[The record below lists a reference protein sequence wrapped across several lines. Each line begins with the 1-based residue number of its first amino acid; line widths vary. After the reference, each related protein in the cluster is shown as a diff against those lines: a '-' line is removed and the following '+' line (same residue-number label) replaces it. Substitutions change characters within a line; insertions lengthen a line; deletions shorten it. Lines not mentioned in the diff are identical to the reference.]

1 MSRAWPVD
9 DVDPEAPVIDNARRV
24 LAVRIAEF
32 YSFEP
37 VVAHPELSEALH
49 DMRISAKRLRYTLE
63 LFRPQ
68 FGKAGERQIERVKA
82 IQEALGTL
90 HDHDVRID
98 LIGDELSQLMVEQS
112 RKTRSEIADASP
124 DELAAIAAAAL
135 RPPPD
140 DPRRGLIAL
149 LGREHAGRRTAYARF
164 RELWDDVCGRRHA
177 PDLVALSVTP
187 LPDRRGARS
196 TESRREWHGANELT
210 SSSSW
215 RRRSARCDRKSSQRS
230 RSSCASRARP
240 AKRDRHRRR

>member
-9 DVDPEAPVIDNARRV
+9 DVDPDAPLIDNARRV

-37 VVAHPELSEALH
+37 IVTHPELSEALH
-49 DMRISAKRLRYTLE
+49 DMRISAKRLRYALE

-68 FGKAGERQIERVKA
+68 FRKAGERQIERVKA
-82 IQEALGTL
+82 IQEVLGTL

-98 LIGDELSQLMVEQS
+98 LIGEELSQVMVEQS
-112 RKTRSEIADASP
+112 RKTRSDIADASP

-149 LGREHAGRRTAYARF
+149 LGREHAGRRAAYAQF
-164 RELWDDVCGRRHA
+164 RELWDTYAGDGMRR
-177 PDLVALSVTP
+177 DLVELTFTP
-187 LPDRRGARS
+187 LANRS
-196 TESRREWHGANELT
+196 GVAPGI
-210 SSSSW
+210 
-215 RRRSARCDRKSSQRS
+215 SA
-230 RSSCASRARP
+230 A
-240 AKRDRHRRR
+240 

>member
-1 MSRAWPVD
+1 VSRAWAVED
-9 DVDPEAPVIDNARRV
+9 IDPDAPVIDNARRV

-37 VVAHPELSEALH
+37 IVSHPELSVALH

-68 FGKAGERQIERVKA
+68 LGKAGERQIERVKA
-82 IQEALGTL
+82 IQELLGTL

-112 RKTRSEIADASP
+112 RQTRSEVAEASP

-149 LGREHAGRRTAYARF
+149 LGREHAARRATYAQF
-164 RELWDDVCGRRHA
+164 RELWDTYAGDGMRRE
-177 PDLVALSVTP
+177 LVTLSVKP
-187 LPDRRGARS
+187 LPDRCG
-196 TESRREWHGANELT
+196 
-210 SSSSW
+210 
-215 RRRSARCDRKSSQRS
+215 SAPSLS
-230 RSSCASRARP
+230 P
-240 AKRDRHRRR
+240 A

>member
-9 DVDPEAPVIDNARRV
+9 DVDPDATVIDNARRV
-24 LAVRIAEF
+24 LAVRIAEL

-68 FGKAGERQIERVKA
+68 FGKKGERQIERVKA
-82 IQEALGTL
+82 IQEALGIL

-98 LIGDELSQLMVEQS
+98 MIGGELSDLMVEQS

-124 DELAAIAAAAL
+124 EELAAIATAAL

-149 LGREHAGRRTAYARF
+149 LGREHAGRRMAYARF
-164 RELWDDVCGRRHA
+164 RELWDVYAGEGMRRE
-177 PDLVALSVTP
+177 LVELSVMP
-187 LPDRRGARS
+187 LPKRRGDARV
-196 TESRREWHGANELT
+196 A
-210 SSSSW
+210 
-215 RRRSARCDRKSSQRS
+215 
-230 RSSCASRARP
+230 P
-240 AKRDRHRRR
+240 AA

>member
-1 MSRAWPVD
+1 VSRAWAVED
-9 DVDPEAPVIDNARRV
+9 IDPDAPVIDNARRV

-37 VVAHPELSEALH
+37 IVSHPELSAALH

-82 IQEALGTL
+82 IQELLGTL

-112 RKTRSEIADASP
+112 RQTRTDIAEASA
-124 DELAAIAAAAL
+124 DELTDIAAAAL

-149 LGREHAGRRTAYARF
+149 LGREHAARRATYAQF
-164 RELWDDVCGRRHA
+164 RELWDTYAGDGMRR
-177 PDLVALSVTP
+177 DLVTLSVKP
-187 LPDRRGARS
+187 LPARRG
-196 TESRREWHGANELT
+196 
-210 SSSSW
+210 
-215 RRRSARCDRKSSQRS
+215 SAPNMS
-230 RSSCASRARP
+230 P
-240 AKRDRHRRR
+240 A

>member
-1 MSRAWPVD
+1 LSRAWPVD
-9 DVDPEAPVIDNARRV
+9 DVDPNAPVIDNARRV

-37 VVAHPELSEALH
+37 IVSHPELSEALH

-63 LFRPQ
+63 LFRSQ

-82 IQEALGTL
+82 IQELLGTL

-98 LIGDELSQLMVEQS
+98 LIGEELSQLMVEQS
-112 RKTRSEIADASP
+112 RKTRSDIADASP

-149 LGREHAGRRTAYARF
+149 LGRKHAGRRVAYAQF
-164 RELWDDVCGRRHA
+164 RELWDSCDGDGMRR
-177 PDLVALSVTP
+177 DLVELSFTP
-187 LPDRRGARS
+187 I
-196 TESRREWHGANELT
+196 ANRPGVA
-210 SSSSW
+210 SGI
-215 RRRSARCDRKSSQRS
+215 SA
-230 RSSCASRARP
+230 A
-240 AKRDRHRRR
+240 

>member
-1 MSRAWPVD
+1 VSRAWAVE
-9 DVDPEAPVIDNARRV
+9 DVDPDAPVIDNARRV

-37 VVAHPELSEALH
+37 IVSHAELSVALH

-82 IQEALGTL
+82 IQELLGT
-90 HDHDVRID
+90 
-98 LIGDELSQLMVEQS
+98 
-112 RKTRSEIADASP
+112 P

-149 LGREHAGRRTAYARF
+149 LGREHAARRATYAQF
-164 RELWDDVCGRRHA
+164 RELWDTYAGDGMRRE
-177 PDLVALSVTP
+177 LVTLSVKP
-187 LPDRRGARS
+187 LPDRRG
-196 TESRREWHGANELT
+196 
-210 SSSSW
+210 
-215 RRRSARCDRKSSQRS
+215 SAPSMS
-230 RSSCASRARP
+230 P
-240 AKRDRHRRR
+240 A

>member
-1 MSRAWPVD
+1 VSRAWAVE
-9 DVDPEAPVIDNARRV
+9 DVDPDAPVIDNARRV

-37 VVAHPELSEALH
+37 IVSHPELSVALH

-82 IQEALGTL
+82 IQELLGTL

-112 RKTRSEIADASP
+112 RQTRMDIAEASP
-124 DELAAIAAAAL
+124 DELAGIAAAAL

-149 LGREHAGRRTAYARF
+149 LGREHAARRATYAQF
-164 RELWDDVCGRRHA
+164 RELWDTYAGDGMRR
-177 PDLVALSVTP
+177 DLVTLSVKP
-187 LPDRRGARS
+187 LPARRG
-196 TESRREWHGANELT
+196 
-210 SSSSW
+210 
-215 RRRSARCDRKSSQRS
+215 SAPSMS
-230 RSSCASRARP
+230 P
-240 AKRDRHRRR
+240 A